1 MDEES
6 GASDSREPE
15 VWPAFTDLFSAL
27 SLVFLVLVA
36 VLIALQ
42 SGSGGNG
49 PGGNP
54 AVRREILE
62 ALDEVSAG
70 GRTFKVQS
78 SGANISLVLP
88 ESLTFGTGRFDSSGL
103 PAAGVSAIRR
113 VGRVLAD
120 TSVRSFYQTIYV
132 IGHTDQVPLSAGSA
146 SALYSD
152 NLELSARRAVTV
164 SRLLLDESGLDPCR
178 IWATGVGSH
187 FPVAVPVAN
196 EPIPANRR
204 VEIVIAPRISGVDK
218 DSVAR
223 CLPRG
228 DGPPPSGG

>member
-6 GASDSREPE
+6 GASDSPEPE

-42 SGSGGNG
+42 SGAGGDG
-49 PGGNP
+49 VGGNP
-54 AVRREILE
+54 EMRRELLE
-62 ALDEVSAG
+62 ALDYVSDG
-70 GRTFKVQS
+70 GKTFGIQS

-88 ESLTFGTGRFDSSGL
+88 ENLTFKPGRYESSGL
-103 PAAGVSAIRR
+103 PVAGAEAIRR
-113 VGRVLAD
+113 VGRVLAR
-120 TSVRSFYQTIYV
+120 SRVRSFYQMIYV
-132 IGHTDQVPLSAGSA
+132 IGHTDQVPLSKSFT
-146 SALYSD
+146 SPLYTD

-164 SRLLLDESGLDPCR
+164 SRLLLEESGLDPCR
-178 IWATGVGSH
+178 IWATGVGSY
-187 FPVAVPVAN
+187 FPVQVPVAN
-196 EPIPANRR
+196 EPIQANRR
-204 VEIVIAPRISGVDK
+204 VEIVIAPRIRGVDS

-228 DGPPPSGG
+228 DGRPPAGG